1 MAETE
6 KKLRPNC
13 KTGYEALKLDLKE
26 PMCPYMHL
34 YGEDGCSGHVP
45 LNGGDEN

>member
-13 KTGYEALKLDLKE
+13 KTGAETLKLDPKE

-34 YGEDGCSGHVP
+34 YGKDGCSGYVP

>member
-1 MAETE
+1 MTET
-6 KKLRPNC
+6 KRQLCPCC
-13 KTGYEALKLDLKE
+13 KTGAEALKLDPKE

-34 YGEDGCSGHVP
+34 YGEDGCSGYVP